1 MATKEYD
8 SSNPVTMAS
17 EPGVDYVSGN
27 VLPGCVSFEQFK
39 EALMKSVVLSYTR
52 RICGG

>member
-8 SSNPVTMAS
+8 ISDPVTMAS
-17 EPGVDYVSGN
+17 EPDADYVSGN

-39 EALMKSVVLSYTR
+39 KALMKSVVAYYE
-52 RICGG
+52 